1 MFAPF
6 PRPPCAPW
14 HGKISHSPEPT
25 APKVGGVPQSQHFY
39 QPHLA
44 NHAKLAGKSET
55 FKTGLMALTYI
66 RQRIARSTI
75 RVAGGVGRDLAI
87 GTCGIEWPRWRRVL
101 RGSGIWR
108 GGRRR
113 RISPQSHRG

>member
-14 HGKISHSPEPT
+14 HRKISHSPEPT
-25 APKVGGVPQSQHFY
+25 APKVGGVPQSQHFF

-55 FKTGLMALTYI
+55 FKTGVMALTYI

-75 RVAGGVGRDLAI
+75 RVAGGVGPDLAI
-87 GTCGIEWPRWRRVL
+87 GTCGIWWPRWRRVL
-101 RGSGIWR
+101 RGSGIW
-108 GGRRR
+108 
-113 RISPQSHRG
+113 